1 MREMFDGFDSIGN
14 ARNFHYDMRIKRR
27 QLLAF
32 ANHPFIIGRYHLS
45 THITVDDITYLDVTN
60 NDSTDITVSYTDA
73 GNKTHYVVLNV
84 SSGLD
89 SNAKDYETKKT
100 TIQNGM
106 KVIVSQVTT
115 EALKYSYN
123 EVTANKTAI
132 EKNLLTYLQDQFQTD
147 VIQSVTLTKI
157 LAS

>member
-1 MREMFDGFDSIGN
+1 
-14 ARNFHYDMRIKRR
+14 
-27 QLLAF
+27 
-32 ANHPFIIGRYHLS
+32 
-45 THITVDDITYLDVTN
+45 
-60 NDSTDITVSYTDA
+60 
-73 GNKTHYVVLNV
+73 
-84 SSGLD
+84 
-89 SNAKDYETKKT
+89 
-100 TIQNGM
+100 M